1 MVIVVEAPF
10 SVVVVPGGVGVV
22 FVTVE
27 AVDVVVVVVVVVEPI
42 EIMLAATLACLCLL
56 APPLGSRSP
65 AAAMK

>member
-10 SVVVVPGGVGVV
+10 SVVVVPGVVGVG

-27 AVDVVVVVVVVVEPI
+27 AADVVVVVVVVEPI

>member
-10 SVVVVPGGVGVV
+10 SVVVVPGVVGVV

-27 AVDVVVVVVVVVEPI
+27 AVDVVVVVVVEPI